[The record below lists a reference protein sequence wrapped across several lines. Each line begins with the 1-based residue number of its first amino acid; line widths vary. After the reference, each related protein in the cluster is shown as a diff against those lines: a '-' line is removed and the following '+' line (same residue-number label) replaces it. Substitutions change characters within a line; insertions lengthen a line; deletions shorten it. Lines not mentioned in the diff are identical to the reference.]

1 MHRSLLILLIAL
13 VAGCGPGEGVPG
25 TSGGNTSPVTT
36 SPVTTSAVA
45 TSPVTTSPI
54 GGGTSPEGTTASV
67 ETVFDGDSMLVTI
80 AGATDEVRL
89 LGINAP
95 EDGECFSDRAR
106 DLLTAM
112 TAGSLTL
119 VGDERDQY
127 GRRLAYVYV
136 GGTNLNEEMVR
147 AGAAIAMSANHPMR
161 TDFIAAEQDA
171 TLRGVGL
178 WAPDACG
185 PGTSDVTVSIWD
197 VVADAPGRDDQN
209 PNGEL
214 VVIANSGDA
223 ADLTGWVV
231 RDESSVHRYSF
242 PLSFTIGHGAFVTI
256 RSGCGDDTTV
266 ELFWCAEGP
275 VWNNDGD
282 TAILL
287 DAEGAFVSRFRYIN
301 E

>member
-1 MHRSLLILLIAL
+1 MRRFLPILLVVFTA
-13 VAGCGPGEGVPG
+13 ACSPGDGVPG
-25 TSGGNTSPVTT
+25 TIGGTT
-36 SPVTTSAVA
+36 SPVTTVPVT

-54 GGGTSPEGTTASV
+54 GGGTSPTGTAAIV
-67 ETVFDGDSMLVTI
+67 DTVFDGDSMLVAI
-80 AGATDEVRL
+80 GGATDEVRL

-106 DLLTAM
+106 DLL
-112 TAGSLTL
+112 GSLAIGSVTL
-119 VGDERDQY
+119 VGEERDEY
-127 GRRLAYVYV
+127 GRRLAYVYL
-136 GGTNLNEEMVR
+136 GETNLNEQMIR
-147 AGAAIAMSANHPMR
+147 SGAAIAMSTEHPMR
-161 TDFIAAEQDA
+161 SDFIAAEQDA

-185 PGTSDVTVSIWD
+185 PMTSDVTVSIWD
-197 VVADAPGRDDQN
+197 VVAAAPGRDDQN

-214 VVIANSGDA
+214 VVITNSGDA
-223 ADLTGWVV
+223 VDLTGWVL
-231 RDESSVHRYSF
+231 RDESSVHRYLF
-242 PLSFTIGHGAFVTI
+242 PAGFAIDPGAFVTI

-266 ELFWCAEGP
+266 ELFWCADGP

-287 DAEGAFVSRFRYIN
+287 DADGAFVSRLRYID